1 MGSLFEWI
9 TDWIKEGLIDAITG
23 QYTSIFNSVNNQVA
37 DVANQVGQTPQG
49 WNGGVFSMIQNLSET
64 VVIPI
69 AGMILT
75 FVLVYELI
83 QMILEK
89 NNMHEFDTFNIF
101 KWIFK
106 TFVATYLLTNCFTIV
121 MAVFDVAQN
130 VVSQSAGVINGNLD
144 VQAALSDL
152 KTQLEAMGMWE
163 LIGLWLETNI
173 INLCM
178 WVLSIVIFVIV
189 YNKKRGCSVENQK
202 LVLND
207 FLSDKPDFVV
217 YDTYID
223 NGATGTNFH
232 RPGFQQMLSDIEA
245 GHINCVIVKDLSRLG
260 RNSIDTGY
268 YIEQYFHAHNVRFIA
283 VTDQFDTADSGNLH
297 GGIMLPLKNMINEA
311 YALDIGRKI
320 KAQARQAMKDGDY
333 IGARAPYGYRKDP
346 DNCHKLLI
354 DENTAPVVKQI
365 FEWAHEHVALNR
377 IVRNLNEMGIPAPS
391 HYKKTTGEITS
402 PGLIG
407 SGKWQTRTVMKILES
422 EVYTGDLVQG
432 KTKIVDHQQVKA
444 GEDNLII
451 AKCTHEPIISHELFH
466 AVQEYRKQICEE
478 SKATPKRP
486 YTPNIFKGKVFCAD
500 CGRNLHRQRAER
512 RKGPDTY
519 WFHCL
524 TNSRVEKDSCKG
536 AMIQEKELIS
546 TVTAILEKELTVA
559 LGMSLPLFQL
569 EARQKQEKDKLKI
582 QMSAKRQEIEKIRR
596 LIRGLYENFVQGILT
611 NDEYFELK
619 ADYEHAINAL
629 SGEIEVFEKSMDSLD
644 NQLARYRAMEKDA
657 KTLAQDHVLTAE
669 LIERLIERIEIDHER
684 NIHVTFRFKNEFQG
698 KAVEPCATM

>member
-1 MGSLFEWI
+1 
-9 TDWIKEGLIDAITG
+9 
-23 QYTSIFNSVNNQVA
+23 
-37 DVANQVGQTPQG
+37 
-49 WNGGVFSMIQNLSET
+49 
-64 VVIPI
+64 
-69 AGMILT
+69 
-75 FVLVYELI
+75 
-83 QMILEK
+83 
-89 NNMHEFDTFNIF
+89 
-101 KWIFK
+101 
-106 TFVATYLLTNCFTIV
+106 
-121 MAVFDVAQN
+121 MAVFRVEKTKDFTIMSNHHLRNTELSLKAKGLLSLMLSLPEDWDYTTKGLAHICKDGVDSITMLKNQLQKGNNGLTKRKYITFGIEADDLRTAKMRLERIETDVLAN
-130 VVSQSAGVINGNLD
+130 FKTLG
-144 VQAALSDL
+144 VQARSLNGLERLELLHSQLHPDGQEKFHFQWSDL
-152 KTQLEAMGMWE
+152 PKTG
-163 LIGLWLETNI
+163 
-173 INLCM
+173 
-178 WVLSIVIFVIV
+178 LSIRLSVED
-189 YNKKRGCSVENQK
+189 NKKRGCSVENQK

-365 FEWAHEHVALNR
+365 FEWAHEHVSLNR

-391 HYKKTTGEITS
+391 HYKKATGEITS

-451 AKCTHEPIISHELFH
+451 AKCTHEPIISYELFS

-500 CGRNLHRQRAER
+500 CGRSLHRQRAER

-536 AMIQEKELIS
+536 ATMQEKELIS

-582 QMSAKRQEIEKIRR
+582 QMSAKRQEIEKTRR

-619 ADYEHAINAL
+619 ADYEYAINAL

>member
-1 MGSLFEWI
+1 MARKSRKQTAAPMPTPSLYVHVALYI
-9 TDWIKEGLIDAITG
+9 RL
-23 QYTSIFNSVNNQVA
+23 SVE
-37 DVANQVGQTPQG
+37 D
-49 WNGGVFSMIQNLSET
+49 
-64 VVIPI
+64 
-69 AGMILT
+69 
-75 FVLVYELI
+75 
-83 QMILEK
+83 
-89 NNMHEFDTFNIF
+89 
-101 KWIFK
+101 
-106 TFVATYLLTNCFTIV
+106 
-121 MAVFDVAQN
+121 
-130 VVSQSAGVINGNLD
+130 
-144 VQAALSDL
+144 
-152 KTQLEAMGMWE
+152 
-163 LIGLWLETNI
+163 
-173 INLCM
+173 
-178 WVLSIVIFVIV
+178 
-189 YNKKRGCSVENQK
+189 NKKRGCSVENQK

-365 FEWAHEHVALNR
+365 FEWAHEHVSLNR

-391 HYKKTTGEITS
+391 HYKKATGEITS

-451 AKCTHEPIISHELFH
+451 AKCTHEPIISYELFS

-500 CGRNLHRQRAER
+500 CGRSLHRQRAER

-536 AMIQEKELIS
+536 ATMQEKELIS

-582 QMSAKRQEIEKIRR
+582 QMSAKRQEIEKTRR
-596 LIRGLYENFVQGILT
+596 LIRGLYENFVQGILI

-619 ADYEHAINAL
+619 ADYEYAINAL

-657 KTLAQDHVLTAE
+657 KTQAQVSEYVAGARMEREQTHSKTKESLNEIINSDSVGESAKKEAVDKLAE
-669 LIERLIERIEIDHER
+669 LADIMEKEAATEQLLASKGFENAVVSIGDDSVDVVLNYEELSSADRAQIEDIVTRKTGYSVSQLIISKMQTTES
-684 NIHVTFRFKNEFQG
+684 
-698 KAVEPCATM
+698 

>member
-1 MGSLFEWI
+1 MARKSRKQTAAPMPAPSLYVHVALYI
-9 TDWIKEGLIDAITG
+9 RL
-23 QYTSIFNSVNNQVA
+23 SVE
-37 DVANQVGQTPQG
+37 D
-49 WNGGVFSMIQNLSET
+49 
-64 VVIPI
+64 
-69 AGMILT
+69 
-75 FVLVYELI
+75 
-83 QMILEK
+83 
-89 NNMHEFDTFNIF
+89 
-101 KWIFK
+101 
-106 TFVATYLLTNCFTIV
+106 
-121 MAVFDVAQN
+121 
-130 VVSQSAGVINGNLD
+130 
-144 VQAALSDL
+144 
-152 KTQLEAMGMWE
+152 
-163 LIGLWLETNI
+163 
-173 INLCM
+173 
-178 WVLSIVIFVIV
+178 
-189 YNKKRGCSVENQK
+189 NKKRGCSVENQK

-391 HYKKTTGEITS
+391 
-402 PGLIG
+402 
-407 SGKWQTRTVMKILES
+407 
-422 EVYTGDLVQG
+422 QG

-451 AKCTHEPIISHELFH
+451 AKCTHEPIISHELFN

-500 CGRNLHRQRAER
+500 CGRSLHRQRAER

-524 TNSRVEKDSCKG
+524 TNSRVEKDSCNG
-536 AMIQEKELIS
+536 W
-546 TVTAILEKELTVA
+546 
-559 LGMSLPLFQL
+559 
-569 EARQKQEKDKLKI
+569 
-582 QMSAKRQEIEKIRR
+582 SA
-596 LIRGLYENFVQGILT
+596 
-611 NDEYFELK
+611 
-619 ADYEHAINAL
+619 H
-629 SGEIEVFEKSMDSLD
+629 
-644 NQLARYRAMEKDA
+644 
-657 KTLAQDHVLTAE
+657 
-669 LIERLIERIEIDHER
+669 
-684 NIHVTFRFKNEFQG
+684 
-698 KAVEPCATM
+698 P